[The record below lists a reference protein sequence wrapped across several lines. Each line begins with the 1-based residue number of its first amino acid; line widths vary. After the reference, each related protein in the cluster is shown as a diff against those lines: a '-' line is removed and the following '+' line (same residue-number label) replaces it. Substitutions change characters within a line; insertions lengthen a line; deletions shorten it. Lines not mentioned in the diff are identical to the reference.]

1 MMGKCAV
8 TSIISDVLEDV
19 NFNTVSD
26 LTKEQFIEILSTS
39 IYKSITSDY
48 FVDHIDEALAKKLSV
63 Y

>member
-1 MMGKCAV
+1 MMGKYAV
-8 TSIISDVLEDV
+8 TSIVSDVLEDV

>member
-1 MMGKCAV
+1 MMGKYAV
-8 TSIISDVLEDV
+8 TSIVSDVLEDV

-48 FVDHIDEALAKKLSV
+48 FVDHIDEALAKRLSV

>member
-1 MMGKCAV
+1 MMGKYTV
-8 TSIISDVLEDV
+8 TSIVSDILEDV

-48 FVDHIDEALAKKLSV
+48 FIDHIDEALAKRLSV

>member
-1 MMGKCAV
+1 MMGKYAV
-8 TSIISDVLEDV
+8 TSIVSDVLDDV